1 MRAIPDEY
9 RECNAVSNVLNE
21 FSVWGEEFVNFIA
34 ATLTCRILR
43 RAEKAKL
50 LDKMTFSE
58 MLEDLEQSWRP
69 VKDAEVN
76 AIPDSTDGKWVN
88 TTIGTMEMLSALGL
102 VKSPINLSIRS
113 PAGRESRSWSLW
125 DRNARAGVPVKLH
138 RPPALLRRLPKRL

>member
-9 RECNAVSNVLNE
+9 RECNAVSNVQNA

-50 LDKMTFSE
+50 LDKMTFGE

-69 VKDAEVN
+69 VKDAEIN

-102 VKSPINLSIRS
+102 VKFPDK
-113 PAGRESRSWSLW
+113 PEHKKPGRPRKQ
-125 DRNARAGVPVKLH
+125 KLEFVG
-138 RPPALLRRLPKRL
+138 PKRPRGRPRKVTPAASSATTPA